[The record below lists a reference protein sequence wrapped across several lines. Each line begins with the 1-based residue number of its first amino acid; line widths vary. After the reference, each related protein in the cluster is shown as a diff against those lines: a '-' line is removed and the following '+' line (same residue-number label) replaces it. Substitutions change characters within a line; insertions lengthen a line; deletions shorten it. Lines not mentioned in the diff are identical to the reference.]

1 VSLKAVDRRLTM
13 EEDLRLPFF
22 VAALVLVTLV
32 VLVELGSKFAS
43 AVGVGGPVGLGIPY
57 LVLVDG
63 MLLYMVILMALALFM
78 PERIHGELQGI
89 VTLIISFLT
98 ALLSLGMIFA
108 ALFAMLGMISLLLA
122 APFGTIAYFAIFGH
136 FARGAAS
143 GELAVIMT
151 LKLLFAGALVL
162 AQQRFLEN
170 KLLVF
175 TVVLALVANV
185 IVSFLQGFVPF
196 FLVSITDALAAI
208 VLGVLGLVLAIVL
221 LLRSI
226 PAVLKAIV

>member
-1 VSLKAVDRRLTM
+1 M

-22 VAALVLVTLV
+22 VAALLLITFAVLIEV
-32 VLVELGSKFAS
+32 GSKFAS
-43 AVGVGGPVGLGIPY
+43 ALGVGGPIGLGIPY

-63 MLLYMVILMALALFM
+63 LLLYMVILMALALFM

-89 VTLIISFLT
+89 VTLIVSLLT
-98 ALLSLGMIFA
+98 ALLSLGMIFV
-108 ALFAMLGMISLLLA
+108 ALFATLGMVALLLA
-122 APFGTIAYFAIFGH
+122 TPFGTIAYFAIFGH
-136 FARGAAS
+136 FARGVAGA
-143 GELAVIMT
+143 ELAVVMT
-151 LKLLFAGALVL
+151 LKLLFAGCLVL

-185 IVSFLQGFVPF
+185 VVSFLQGLVPF
-196 FLVSITDALAAI
+196 YLVSITDAVAAI
-208 VLGVLGLVLAIVL
+208 VLGILGLVLAIVL

-226 PAVLKAIV
+226 PAVIKAIV

>member
-1 VSLKAVDRRLTM
+1 M

-22 VAALVLVTLV
+22 VAALLLITLT
-32 VLVELGSKFAS
+32 VLVEIGSKFAS

-57 LVLVDG
+57 LALVDG
-63 MLLYMVILMALALFM
+63 MLLYMTILMALALFM

-89 VTLIISFLT
+89 VTLIVSFLT

-108 ALFAMLGMISLLLA
+108 ALFAMLGMVSLLLA

-136 FARGAAS
+136 FARGVAG
-143 GELAVIMT
+143 GELAAIMM

-175 TVVLALVANV
+175 TIVIALVANV

-208 VLGVLGLVLAIVL
+208 VLGILGLILAIVL